1 MFNKTKKIRY
11 NNRNKNKNKNKKK
24 TKKHTHKK
32 KTKKQKG
39 GANVNNKKILNYI
52 NKINIDLKN
61 KCKNYESIK
70 NDKEKYIQY
79 CNKTTTNIGEKTLPL
94 CYIDSKKN
102 EKGNNIYN
110 CNSINEGNDF
120 QKIQNFYTGIKQS
133 QYTYDHSNKN
143 KTIKNNNQKSV
154 INNRR
159 SLLSSIY
166 HLFDGYNPLIL
177 REKIKELQGK
187 VSMLEKI

>member
-1 MFNKTKKIRY
+1 MFHKKRKTIKYK
-11 NNRNKNKNKNKKK
+11 NRNKKNKYTHKKKK
-24 TKKHTHKK
+24 TK

-39 GANVNNKKILNYI
+39 GGENKNKKILDYI
-52 NKINIDLKN
+52 NQINIDLKN
-61 KCKNYESIK
+61 KCKSYESIK
-70 NDKEKYIQY
+70 DNKEKYIQY
-79 CNKTTTNIGEKTLPL
+79 CNKTTVNIGEKTLPL

-102 EKGNNIYN
+102 EKGNIYN

-120 QKIQNFYTGIKQS
+120 QKIQNFHTGIKQS

-143 KTIKNNNQKSV
+143 KIITNNSSNNT
-154 INNRR
+154 NNRK

-177 REKIKELQGK
+177 RKKIKELK
-187 VSMLEKI
+187 EIVSNLDKR